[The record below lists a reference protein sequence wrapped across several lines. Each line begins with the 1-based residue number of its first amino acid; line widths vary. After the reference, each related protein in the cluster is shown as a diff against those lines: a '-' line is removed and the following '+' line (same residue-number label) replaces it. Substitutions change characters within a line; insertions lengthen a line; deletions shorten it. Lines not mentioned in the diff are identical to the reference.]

1 MIAGFRHRGLK
12 RLFEHGD
19 RRGMNPQHVVKIER
33 ILAVLDVAQ
42 SIDEVNLQSFRLH
55 ALSGDLK
62 GFWAVTVS
70 ANWRVIFR
78 FEDGTAWDVDL
89 VDYH

>member
-62 GFWAVTVS
+62 GFFGSRTARPGMSTS
-70 ANWRVIFR
+70 STTIEERKLWR
-78 FEDGTAWDVDL
+78 
-89 VDYH
+89 